1 MATSNTYAPGKEPIT
16 PVNLI
21 IYITL
26 LLLIIF
32 S

>member
-1 MATSNTYAPGKEPIT
+1 MATTNTYAPGKEPIT
-16 PVNLI
+16 PVNI
-21 IYITL
+21 VIYIAL

>member
-16 PVNLI
+16 FANIVV
-21 IYITL
+21 YITL